1 MYFCCSEAIQNV
13 AKHAGRCAQVK
24 LGLHHHH
31 GMLAARIADDG
42 LGFDPA
48 QAPDGAGLRNIRE
61 RVQATL
67 NGTLELTSTPGRGT
81 VLTISL
87 PWPAAADGRR

>member
-13 AKHAGRCAQVK
+13 VKHAGRAAQVK
-24 LGLHHHH
+24 LCLHHDQ
-31 GMLAARIADDG
+31 GTLAARIEDNG
-42 LGFDPA
+42 RGFDPTQTVA
-48 QAPDGAGLRNIRE
+48 GAGLRNIRE
-61 RVQATL
+61 RVQTL
-67 NGTLELTSTPGRGT
+67 AGSLTLTSTSGHGT